1 MNQHEPGPIVV
12 GVNAGGRRKDFH
24 ALVLQD
30 GRSREQ
36 LSEYIAEELEAGHES
51 AEPINAW

>member
-1 MNQHEPGPIVV
+1 MNQHAPGPIVV

-36 LSEYIAEELEAGHES
+36 LSEYIAEELEAGHE
-51 AEPINAW
+51 